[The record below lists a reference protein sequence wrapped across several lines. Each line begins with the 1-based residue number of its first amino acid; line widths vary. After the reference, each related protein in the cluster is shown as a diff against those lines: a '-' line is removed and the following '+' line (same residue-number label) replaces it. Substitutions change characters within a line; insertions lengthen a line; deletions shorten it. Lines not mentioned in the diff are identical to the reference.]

1 MKTYT
6 EYAEGDFS
14 IYVDD
19 ETGKVHHAVNWG
31 SSNPVTLYPY
41 AYNSR
46 SRVWDNVSGDYTL
59 TGFKRTKRTI
69 EWH

>member
-6 EYAEGDFS
+6 EHENNGFS

-19 ETGKVHHAVNWG
+19 ETGKVHHAVNWN
-31 SSNPVTLYPY
+31 SLNPTTLYPY
-41 AYNSR
+41 VYNSR
-46 SRVWDNVSGDYTL
+46 SGVWDNVSGDYTL
-59 TGFKRTKRTI
+59 TGLKRTTRTI